1 MKKCTQCNFETDKDI
16 AFCPMCGAK
25 IEAPAPVQAEPVVVA
40 PVAPVNP
47 TPVNPTPVN
56 PTPVNPVYTAPV
68 VSAPVEEPS
77 LAKKIVGMALS
88 ASALML
94 AIYCLFYT
102 VSAMDYDGAFA
113 FGYAIGFS
121 IFSMPMG
128 IVGLT
133 MSNKNREEGDT
144 SVFSLLGKIFGI
156 VSVALTGLVLFI
168 GFCGMVSG
176 L

>member
-16 AFCPMCGAK
+16 TFCPMCGAK
-25 IEAPAPVQAEPVVVA
+25 IEAPAPVQAEPVV
-40 PVAPVNP
+40 VAPVNP

-133 MSNKNREEGDT
+133 MSNKNREQGDT

-168 GFCGMVSG
+168 GFCGMVSS